1 MKGLT
6 TALFCL
12 GVALSLPVIA
22 DDHRDRK
29 PDGKRVSKMIKQLD
43 SNDDGMISR
52 DEFTMPERRG
62 SPDMRMDLNGDGE
75 VSRDEVSRV
84 VSDRAEEA
92 LSRFDKED
100 TDDNG
105 VLTTEERR
113 MSAFNRIDADGDGQ
127 LTKREFNG
135 SRDDAELRKKRGR
148 YQSRSKESNSER
160 RGPSDAS

>member
-12 GVALSLPVIA
+12 GVALSLPVMA
-22 DDHRDRK
+22 DNHRDRK

-52 DEFTMPERRG
+52 DEFTMPERHG

-100 TDDNG
+100 TDGNG

-127 LTKREFNG
+127 RTKREFKG
-135 SRDDAELRKKRGR
+135 SRDDAERRMKRGR
-148 YQSRSKESNSER
+148 DQRRSKESISER

>member
-100 TDDNG
+100 TDGNG

-127 LTKREFNG
+127 LTKARVQRL
-135 SRDDAELRKKRGR
+135 SR
-148 YQSRSKESNSER
+148 R
-160 RGPSDAS
+160 RGASNEAGSGPEALKRK

>member
-12 GVALSLPVIA
+12 GVALSLPAIA

-100 TDDNG
+100 TDGNG
-105 VLTTEERR
+105 VLTSEERR

-127 LTKREFNG
+127 LTKREFKG
-135 SRDDAELRKKRGR
+135 FRDDAGRRMKRGR
-148 YQSRSKESNSER
+148 DHRRSKDINSER

>member
-12 GVALSLPVIA
+12 GVALSLPVMA

-52 DEFTMPERRG
+52 DEFTMPERHG
-62 SPDMRMDLNGDGE
+62 SPDMRMDLNGDGQ

-84 VSDRAEEA
+84 VSHRAEEA

-100 TDDNG
+100 TDGNG

-127 LTKREFNG
+127 LTKREFKG
-135 SRDDAELRKKRGR
+135 SRDDAERRMKRGR
-148 YQSRSKESNSER
+148 DQRRSKESNSER
-160 RGPSDAS
+160 GGPSDAS

>member
-127 LTKREFNG
+127 LTKREFKG
-135 SRDDAELRKKRGR
+135 SRDDAERRKKRGR
-148 YQSRSKESNSER
+148 DQRRSQERTSER

>member
-12 GVALSLPVIA
+12 GVALSLPVMA

-100 TDDNG
+100 TDGNG

-113 MSAFNRIDADGDGQ
+113 MSAFNRIDADC
-127 LTKREFNG
+127 LLYT
-135 SRDDAELRKKRGR
+135 SPSPRDRG
-148 YQSRSKESNSER
+148 
-160 RGPSDAS
+160 

>member
-12 GVALSLPVIA
+12 GVALSLPAIA

-100 TDDNG
+100 TDGNG
-105 VLTTEERR
+105 VLT
-113 MSAFNRIDADGDGQ
+113 DGQ
-127 LTKREFNG
+127 LTKHEFKG
-135 SRDDAELRKKRGR
+135 SRDDAERRMKRGR
-148 YQSRSKESNSER
+148 DQRRSKESNSER